1 MNNWD
6 LNDIFL
12 ALDLKNNFN
21 KNIKVKKIVIDSKKV
36 KKGDLF
42 IAIKGKKFDG
52 HKFIN
57 EAIKNG
63 AIAVIG
69 EKKKVIPKFPI
80 IPVNDTRQSLIN
92 IARFSRERI
101 KDLVVIGITG
111 STGKTTLKEWMFSV
125 LKSDYRTYCNYGN
138 FNNEI
143 GMPLTLCNMP
153 LKSQICILEMGMNN
167 KGEIKRLAK
176 IAKPNV
182 NIITNIGSAHV
193 GNLVNKKSIAQE
205 KSNIFFFSN
214 PKDSLI
220 IPHDDEFY
228 KFLKDKASKKFKLIY
243 SFGKKRGSSFQ
254 YFNSKYINEKVEFK
268 ILDKNYN
275 FQRKISFNNWEKN
288 IVVILGLI
296 KILDLKIKSLK
307 KKIEQLS
314 PIEGRGKL
322 HSIRVNKKKIIL
334 IDESYNSSPDSLKKS
349 IENLLYFKKIQ
360 GRIICIIGDMLELGK
375 NSAKMHIE
383 ISKILKKVKPE
394 IVYTVGKYS
403 INIQKSLPKTIKSL
417 HFIDYKKV
425 FDEILKIVK
434 TDDVIMIKGSNSSN
448 VKFISKKLIESD

>member
-6 LNDIFL
+6 INDIFL

-63 AIAVIG
+63 ASAVIG

-80 IPVNDTRQSLIN
+80 IPVDDTRQSLIN

-101 KDLVVIGITG
+101 KDLVVVGITG

-205 KSNIFFFSN
+205 KSDIFFFSD

-243 SFGKKRGSSFQ
+243 SFGKKRDSSFQ
-254 YFNSKYINEKVEFK
+254 YFKSKYINEKV
-268 ILDKNYN
+268 
-275 FQRKISFNNWEKN
+275 
-288 IVVILGLI
+288 
-296 KILDLKIKSLK
+296 
-307 KKIEQLS
+307 
-314 PIEGRGKL
+314 
-322 HSIRVNKKKIIL
+322 
-334 IDESYNSSPDSLKKS
+334 
-349 IENLLYFKKIQ
+349 
-360 GRIICIIGDMLELGK
+360 
-375 NSAKMHIE
+375 
-383 ISKILKKVKPE
+383 
-394 IVYTVGKYS
+394 
-403 INIQKSLPKTIKSL
+403 
-417 HFIDYKKV
+417 
-425 FDEILKIVK
+425 
-434 TDDVIMIKGSNSSN
+434 
-448 VKFISKKLIESD
+448 